1 MKLYGENRTSFPEK
15 LTDYYAGEFITID
28 LFRDAWKRK
37 EIYDNEGYIV
47 KGYTHHSAYL
57 GEETWGD
64 EYRVALGSDS
74 EVIFVLFY
82 FWHFGWEFSMM
93 IKNPDGLYS
102 TNSLDRVPAGVA
114 RAVLTFIAT
123 GQETE
128 LVVE

>member
-15 LTDYYAGEFITID
+15 LTDYYAGEFIALD
-28 LFRDAWKRK
+28 LFRDAWKSK
-37 EIYDNEGYIV
+37 ERYEDEGYTV
-47 KGYTHHSAYL
+47 KGYTHHSPYL

-64 EYRVALGSDS
+64 EYRVALGSD
-74 EVIFVLFY
+74 EVIFTLFY
-82 FWHFGWEFSMM
+82 FWHFGWEFSVL

-102 TNSLDRVPAGVA
+102 TNSCDRVPAGVA

>member
-15 LTDYYAGEFITID
+15 ITDYYAGEMID
-28 LFRDAWKRK
+28 INLFRDAWKSK
-37 EIYDNEGYIV
+37 AKFENEGYTV
-47 KGYTHHSAYL
+47 KGYTHHSPYL

-64 EYRVALGSDS
+64 EYRVALGSD
-74 EVIFVLFY
+74 EIVFVLFY
-82 FWHFGWEFSMM
+82 FWHFGWEFSVL

-102 TNSLDRVPAGVA
+102 TNSTDVVPAGVA